1 MPVVA
6 DFITFS
12 DVSFDLELGGTS
24 SQTLNENITE
34 QPRLGEGALLLW
46 NVRREGTGSVSY
58 NIRVNNGNARSFTVS
73 ETNWHSVHEVIQ
85 TNDLNQG
92 DNNIFITVTGGTGRL
107 SVGDVTIL
115 YRLDS

>member
-34 QPRLGEGALLLW
+34 QPRLGEG
-46 NVRREGTGSVSY
+46 
-58 NIRVNNGNARSFTVS
+58 F
-73 ETNWHSVHEVIQ
+73 
-85 TNDLNQG
+85 D
-92 DNNIFITVTGGTGRL
+92 
-107 SVGDVTIL
+107 
-115 YRLDS
+115 